1 MNLMML
7 NKKKNTTVLIIY
19 IKPAIEPNSCLHL
32 SSSFSSTSK
41 HVLKPD
47 FLAVWQ
53 WTESLYPGFL
63 WDPSVLSHSKRGQ
76 HKPIFDRFIL
86 EYRLGTGKYLA
97 REMKLFLYKFIL
109 SNCSDEQLIKL
120 YKDKKHEDCSSHFV
134 CLKCES
140 PFKISLYIAVGQDHL
155 TICKQ
160 V

>member
-7 NKKKNTTVLIIY
+7 NKKTPHNCANH
-19 IKPAIEPNSCLHL
+19 IKPGIEPNSCLHL

-41 HVLKPD
+41 HVLKTD

-53 WTESLYPGFL
+53 WTESLYAGFL

-76 HKPIFDRFIL
+76 HKRIFNRFVL
-86 EYRLGTGKYLA
+86 EYTLGTGKCLA

-109 SNCSDEQLIKL
+109 FNCSDEQLIKL

-155 TICKQ
+155 AICKR